1 MFVYAYACACLYI
14 CMHERLCDFFYVVVI
29 VVFVVCVVRVVV
41 VVTVVLLVA
50 LLLSSMSSP
59 RLLTFLCMTVSSTCL
74 VVHSALLRPCSCLVP
89 MSLVLAL
96 LFFVGRSRVS
106 VYDVVVVDYAVVW
119 LYRQG
124 CRLSRHYH

>member
-1 MFVYAYACACLYI
+1 
-14 CMHERLCDFFYVVVI
+14 MHERLCDFFYVVVAECI
-29 VVFVVCVVRVVV
+29 GCALVVVRVVV